1 MFPMLQELNRKV
13 DAMSTQLAALQAQVA
28 ANTASV
34 NQAIALI
41 QSIPAQIAAATAA
54 TDDTAALEALTT
66 QMQTDDANLTAA
78 VAAASPPSAATGATG
93 AS

>member
-1 MFPMLQELNRKV
+1 MLQELNRKV

-28 ANTASV
+28 ANTAAV

-54 TDDTAALEALTT
+54 TDDTTALEALTT

-78 VAAASPPSAATGATG
+78 VAAASPPAAATGATG